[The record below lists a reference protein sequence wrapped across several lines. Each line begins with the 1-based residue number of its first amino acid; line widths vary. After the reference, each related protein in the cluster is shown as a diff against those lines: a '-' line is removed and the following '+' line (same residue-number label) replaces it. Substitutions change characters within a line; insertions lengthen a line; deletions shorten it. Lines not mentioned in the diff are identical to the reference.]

1 MKVLLIATYAG
12 MTGASFSLL
21 GVVKHLTMAGHTVKV
36 VLPAHG
42 KLEEHLQQQNIACQV
57 IRAYPWVETPQNM
70 GTLKKKCFWKIKQ
83 WHNAMAEKKIEAMIR
98 QEGFDVVHINAFTAG
113 VGSLAAKRTNTPL
126 VWHIREFV
134 TDDLGKAF
142 WQKDEAMRRLATADR
157 VIAIS
162 HSVRQRFEA
171 LSPDAHIV
179 TIYNG
184 IDPQPYLQ
192 LAPYEIFSRPEVKL
206 MVAGRIV
213 PEKGQRETIE
223 AVAMLRKRGYT
234 QLRLD
239 LVGGYTETEY
249 VRSLRTY
256 IQAEG
261 LEDVVRFCGNSNRMA
276 EAWHSAD
283 IAVVSSKFEA
293 FGRVTA
299 EAMMA
304 GALVIGADTAG
315 TKELVG
321 TEYGLL
327 YRQGSAEAMAEQIAY
342 AVDHAE
348 QMRGVAGCAREYALS
363 HFTAQRNAEEI
374 MAVYQ
379 QITTEKKAW
388 MSC

>member
-21 GVVKHLTMAGHTVKV
+21 GVVKNLTVAGHTVKV
-36 VLPAHG
+36 ILPAHG
-42 KLEEHLQQQNIACQV
+42 KLEEHLQQQNIACEI
-57 IRAYPWVETPQNM
+57 IRSYPWVETPQNM
-70 GTLKKKCFWKIKQ
+70 ASLKKKCFWKIKQ
-83 WHNAMAEKKIEAMIR
+83 WYNANAERKIEKR
-98 QEGFDVVHINAFTAG
+98 LQSEKFDVVHINAFTAG

-134 TDDLGKAF
+134 TDDLGKQF
-142 WQKDEAMRRLATADR
+142 WQEKKAMRRLATADR

-162 HSVRQRFEA
+162 DSVRQRFQTA
-171 LSPDAHIV
+171 SPDARIV

-192 LAPYEIFSRPEVKL
+192 LTPYEIFSRPEVKL

-223 AVAMLRKRGYT
+223 AVAMLRKQGYT

-249 VRSLRTY
+249 VCSLRAY
-256 IQAEG
+256 IQTEG
-261 LEDVVRFCGNSNRMA
+261 LEDVVRFCGNSNQMA
-276 EAWHSAD
+276 ETWHSAD

-321 TEYGLL
+321 AEYGLL
-327 YRQGSAEAMAEQIAY
+327 YRQGSAEALAEQIAY
-342 AVDHAE
+342 AVDHPV
-348 QMRGVAGCAREYALS
+348 QMRGIAEHAREYALS
-363 HFTAQRNAEEI
+363 RFTAKRNAEEI
-374 MAVYQ
+374 QEVYQ
-379 QITTEKKAW
+379 QVVTENNNE
-388 MSC
+388 